1 MKLNLKLPIKL
12 SVKKGSSVLLVS
24 LLTVLSVLL
33 QACSPASEPEDGALV
48 VYSARKEHLVKPLF
62 DEFTRQTGIEVTYI
76 TDAAGPLLARLSAEG
91 ADSPADLLIT
101 VDAGNLWQAAERGV
115 LASIDSP
122 ALEKQVPDNLQ
133 DPENR
138 WFGLS
143 IRARTIV
150 YSSERVDPA
159 QLSSYEALAQP
170 AWKDRLCLRTSKKVY
185 NQSLVASLIVAHG
198 EAATESLVK
207 QWVANLALPPFSNDT
222 RVIEAI
228 DAGQCDVGVVNSYY
242 LGRLQA
248 SDNPPEVA
256 LFWANQGQGERGVHV
271 NISGAGVVKASQRKA
286 QAQQLIEWLTGAEAQ
301 AMIAELNLEFPVND
315 AVEAA
320 GIAKA
325 WGDFRADALPVH
337 ELGEKQAQ
345 AIRLMDRAEYR

>member
-1 MKLNLKLPIKL
+1 MKLNWKHRSP
-12 SVKKGSSVLLVS
+12 LLRIT
-24 LLTVLSVLL
+24 LFTALSVLL
-33 QACSPASEPEDGALV
+33 QACSPSSESQDDALV

-76 TDAAGPLLARLSAEG
+76 TDSAGPLLARLSAEG

-115 LASIDSP
+115 LAPIDS
-122 ALEKQVPDNLQ
+122 AELEQHVPDYLQ

-150 YSSERVDPA
+150 YSTERVDPA
-159 QLSSYEALAQP
+159 QLSTYEALAQP

-185 NQSLVASLIVAHG
+185 NQSLVASLIAAHG
-198 EAATESLVK
+198 EASTESLVK

-248 SDNPPEVA
+248 GDTQPKVA
-256 LFWANQGQGERGVHV
+256 LFWANQGEGERGVHV
-271 NISGAGVVKASQRKA
+271 NISGAGVVEASKNKA
-286 QAQQLIEWLTGAEAQ
+286 QAQRLLEWLTGEQAQ

-320 GIAKA
+320 GVAKA
-325 WGDFRADALPVH
+325 WGAYRADDLPVH
-337 ELGEKQAQ
+337 ELGERQAQ

>member
-1 MKLNLKLPIKL
+1 MKLIPRLKQKQRRR
-12 SVKKGSSVLLVS
+12 VLLAS
-24 LLTVLSVLL
+24 LFTALTVLL
-33 QACSPASEPEDGALV
+33 QACSPSTEPQGDVLV

-62 DEFTRQTGIEVTYI
+62 DEFTRQTGIEVSYI
-76 TDAAGPLLARLSAEG
+76 TDSAGPLLARLSAEG
-91 ADSPADLLIT
+91 ADSPADVLIT

-115 LASIDSP
+115 LAAIDSDV
-122 ALEKQVPDNLQ
+122 LEQKVPDYLQ
-133 DPENR
+133 DPQNR

-150 YSSERVDPA
+150 YSTERVDA
-159 QLSSYEALAQP
+159 ATLSTYEALAKP

-185 NQSLVASLIVAHG
+185 NQSLVASLMAAHG
-198 EAATESLVK
+198 ETATESLVK

-248 SDNPPEVA
+248 SDTPPKVA
-256 LFWANQGQGERGVHV
+256 LFWANQGDNERGVHV
-271 NISGAGVVKASQRKA
+271 NISGAGVVEASNKKA
-286 QAQQLIEWLTGAEAQ
+286 QAQRLLEWLVGEQAQ
-301 AMIAELNLEFPVND
+301 AMIAELNLEFPVNGK
-315 AVEAA
+315 VEAA
-320 GIAKA
+320 GVAKA
-325 WGDFRADALPVH
+325 WGSYRADPLPVH
-337 ELGEKQAQ
+337 ELGERQAQ